1 MTRRYVGPNQRDWVE
16 SKADNLQVEGEEGE
30 EEEEDDDLA
39 TAFEILDLARVCYLK
54 LLNKP
59 EEESEESREGAGP
72 KMEGNLEG
80 QGGRRRGRKENK
92 KTKRKKRGKPKARG
106 YRGGNVPQKG
116 GVCFFSFLSRRMAKV
131 AFFFLLLFFL
141 FFLSFFFSRRRTSC

>member
-59 EEESEESREGAGP
+59 EEESEESKGKEVQQDSPAIRHVKERLADTHDALA
-72 KMEGNLEG
+72 EISLENE
-80 QGGRRRGRKENK
+80 R
-92 KTKRKKRGKPKARG
+92 
-106 YRGGNVPQKG
+106 
-116 GVCFFSFLSRRMAKV
+116 
-131 AFFFLLLFFL
+131 
-141 FFLSFFFSRRRTSC
+141 